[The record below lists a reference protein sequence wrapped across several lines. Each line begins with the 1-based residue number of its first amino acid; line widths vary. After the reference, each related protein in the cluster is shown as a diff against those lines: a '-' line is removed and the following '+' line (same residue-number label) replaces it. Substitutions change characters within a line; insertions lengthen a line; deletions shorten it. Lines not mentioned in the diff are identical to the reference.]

1 MHPRSERALCSWVR
15 GLGVKAIAWKP
26 KVLTKQQMRLRP
38 TLRAWTARGR
48 AEPSLSW
55 QGEARR
61 SPEKTPAPAVISAAS
76 TSHTLLP
83 AHRVVCKPHRIRL
96 LPAKKKIVKGNSLT
110 VNPKWTEF

>member
-1 MHPRSERALCSWVR
+1 M
-15 GLGVKAIAWKP
+15 KAIAWKP

-110 VNPKWTEF
+110 VNPK